1 MFQSFHFFSKWSHI
15 KWLCNNFNFLSGNL
29 KKSMCHCN
37 YITAIFFMKKKLY
50 NEMIEIISQ
59 HSIPKK
65 CAWECAWE
73 DEMKHFHE

>member
-1 MFQSFHFFSKWSHI
+1 
-15 KWLCNNFNFLSGNL
+15 
-29 KKSMCHCN
+29 
-37 YITAIFFMKKKLY
+37 MKKKLY

-73 DEMKHFHE
+73 DEMKHFHEWKQPAGRDAFWCQKTSEYMPERDCSILDFNSF

>member
-1 MFQSFHFFSKWSHI
+1 
-15 KWLCNNFNFLSGNL
+15 
-29 KKSMCHCN
+29 MCHCN